1 MLTTVLLFWLFGSL
15 YSSSSGDAHSV
26 EMSGQEKESPSKTAV
41 QTNPSLET
49 CCVSEDEKGLL
60 LWVSWEL
67 SSWQVNAMELSDV
80 V

>member
-1 MLTTVLLFWLFGSL
+1 M
-15 YSSSSGDAHSV
+15 